1 MPQSDFLKLFLTE
14 TPPTQIRMAAARGA
28 LPLPADEML
37 QILVHLLGD
46 AESDVAAQAESTL
59 QTWPEDSVVTQ
70 LKSPSCTGQVMEYF
84 AVNSTSS
91 RVLEAI
97 ILNSSA
103 QGPTIANL
111 ASKVSAPLLEA
122 ILYNRVRM
130 LETPQILTSI
140 KQNPNITAQLLAQ
153 VHEIETEFFS
163 NKKSEYLLE
172 EPEAEIPPEEVAQLL
187 ESELTEEDLSLEGL
201 PIDADEREGALLDRI
216 SKMPVPSRIK
226 AAMMGPPEIRSLL
239 IRDTNRQVSRSV
251 LKSPKITDREIET
264 FSAMRSISEDILRE
278 IGTNRVWSKN
288 YVVKQNLVKNPKTP
302 IMLAQRLIPHLHT
315 KELTKISR
323 DRTISEDIRRGAQR
337 TLAQRTPPK
346 RA

>member
-1 MPQSDFLKLFLTE
+1 MPQSDFLKAFLTG
-14 TPPTQIRMAAARGA
+14 TPQTQIRMAAARGA
-28 LPLPADEML
+28 LPLAADEML
-37 QILVHLLGD
+37 QILVHLLSD
-46 AESDVAAQAESTL
+46 ADSGVSTQAEQTL
-59 QTWPEDSVVTQ
+59 QTWPEESVLTQ
-70 LKSPSCTGQVMEYF
+70 LKSPACANPVMEYF
-84 AVNSTSS
+84 AAYSTSTS
-91 RVLEAI
+91 VLEAI

-111 ASKVSAPLLEA
+111 ASKVPAPLLEA
-122 ILYNRVRM
+122 ILYNRVRL

-140 KQNPNITAQLLAQ
+140 KQNPNITARVLAQ

-163 NKKSEYLLE
+163 DKKSEYLLE
-172 EPEAEIPPEEVAQLL
+172 EEEIPPEEVEQLL

-201 PIDADEREGALLDRI
+201 PIDPDEREGALLDRI